1 MIEINLLGR
10 FEFFVGGKDLCP
22 LLSSMRKGKQMLL
35 YLILS
40 YGKPVSSQD
49 LYDALWPGESSAN
62 PESALKTM
70 VSRLRSSLNE
80 FDPSLA
86 KAIKTGH
93 GTYSWNTQLDA
104 HLDIVEFEGICKR
117 IANLTTADEELD
129 RQVSSL
135 LAYYNGDL
143 YVGKDEFGFFLS
155 RRADYHAMYINAI
168 ENAVRLYKNAEN
180 LDAIIHLCR
189 SAIDLDAFAEN
200 LHIELM
206 VALVKS
212 GRSNEALSQYRHM
225 SNLHYS
231 YMGVSPTQSMQDF
244 YDSIARTADTLES
257 DAAVICRNLTDDDER
272 SGAYVCDY
280 AILKDIY
287 QMQMRNLRRLG
298 TSMYLAVIM
307 LAPAGQVKTSPLEL
321 DKCMHQLLSVMTLC
335 LRKGDTIARY
345 SPSQFVVLLP
355 TVNSV
360 TGRAVIKRI
369 RSAYYSRYVNPDLVF
384 SYQLTPLSVSDD
396 DD

>member
-1 MIEINLLGR
+1 
-10 FEFFVGGKDLCP
+10 
-22 LLSSMRKGKQMLL
+22 MRKGKQMLL

-40 YGKPVSSQD
+40 YGKPVSSQE
-49 LYDALWPGESSAN
+49 LYDALWPGETSAN

-70 VSRLRSSLNE
+70 VSRLRSSLSD
-80 FDPSLA
+80 FDPDLS

-93 GTYSWNTQLDA
+93 GTYFWNTALDMQLDIKEFA
-104 HLDIVEFEGICKR
+104 KVCAQLDTLSEAG
-117 IANLTTADEELD
+117 EELD
-129 RQVSSL
+129 KCVSDL
-135 LAYYNGDL
+135 LSIYNGDL
-143 YVGKDEFGFFLS
+143 YFGKEEFGFFLS
-155 RRADYHAMYINAI
+155 CRAEYHARYINAI
-168 ENAVRLYKNAEN
+168 EKAVKLYKSAEK
-180 LDAIIHLCR
+180 LDAVIHLCR

-206 VALVKS
+206 DALVKS

-244 YDSIARTADTLES
+244 YDSIARTADTLDV
-257 DAAVICRNLTDDDER
+257 DAQLIKRNLTDDDER
-272 SGAYVCDY
+272 NGAYVCDY

-298 TSMYLAVIM
+298 TSMYLALIM

-369 RSAYYSRYVNPDLVF
+369 RSAYYSRYVNPELVF
-384 SYQLTPLSVSDD
+384 SYQLVPLSTNEDD
-396 DD
+396 D